1 MVATCCCNLQGLYLP
16 RISSPNIEFCIKAWE
31 ILSNMKLIYLS
42 TDIAF
47 LGSSVKIEDIQ
58 KKQLAALFA
67 QCTAL
72 QAIELHFSYGS
83 RSVVESNSNIYKLLS
98 HFPSLEYY
106 RLCHG
111 SEQSSCAEEVL
122 TSCKSLR
129 YFYCYS
135 SVKLSLPST
144 SNKNLQ
150 QLCISSRTT
159 DLDDNFMD
167 TISNH
172 GGLIHVA
179 LFVHSVTTNGITT
192 LIRNSPDLLTFGLGE
207 QKQYKESY
215 LKSLNTS
222 LHKKF
227 TKRKLFTI
235 GLFGII
241 QKMEDRY
248 AIRHDEQ
255 NIEYDDWLHNTDLL
269 ALWAPF
275 KFADLTLTP
284 SYRSYVH

>member
-1 MVATCCCNLQGLYLP
+1 
-16 RISSPNIEFCIKAWE
+16 
-31 ILSNMKLIYLS
+31 MKLIYLS

-58 KKQLAALFA
+58 KKQLAALVA

-83 RSVVESNSNIYKLLS
+83 RSVVESNRNIYKLLA
-98 HFPSLEYY
+98 HFPSLEYC

-129 YFYCYS
+129 YFYCNS
-135 SVKLSLPST
+135 SVELSLPSA

-150 QLCISSRTT
+150 QLCISSKTT

-179 LFVHSVTTNGITT
+179 LFLNSVTTNGITT
-192 LIRNSPDLLTFGLGE
+192 LIRNSPNLLTFGLGE

-215 LKSLNTS
+215 LKSLNIS
-222 LHKKF
+222 LHKRF
-227 TKRKLFTI
+227 TKRKPFTI
-235 GLFGII
+235 VII
-241 QKMEDRY
+241 QKVEDSFG
-248 AIRHDEQ
+248 IHHNEQ
-255 NIEYDDWLHNTDLL
+255 YMKYDDWLYNTDLL

-275 KFADLTLTP
+275 KYADLTLTP
-284 SYRSYVH
+284 SYRSRSYVH